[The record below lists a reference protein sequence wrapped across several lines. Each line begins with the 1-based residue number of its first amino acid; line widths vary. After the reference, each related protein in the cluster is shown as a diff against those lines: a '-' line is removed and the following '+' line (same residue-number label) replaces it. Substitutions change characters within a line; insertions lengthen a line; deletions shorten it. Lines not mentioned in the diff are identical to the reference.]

1 MEQLKFLPR
10 MRLTKGHFKTI
21 INERNYESLE
31 VSNGECASDGIIYKI
46 DGRIVEIIDE

>member
-10 MRLTKGHFKTI
+10 LRLTKAQFQTI
-21 INERNYESLE
+21 IKEGDYESFE